1 MPFNNTRQKLFS
13 GSVGEP
19 KINTM
24 ETNKLITFYIDQ
36 FCLFNSVCKFS
47 SETGKKMHFAI
58 CIWGIVRS
66 LHITLESIHQH
77 CLEPITNAGH
87 TYEIFMHTYTFA
99 GAYSNLRNDEMGV
112 QLNFTEWKMLKPD
125 HIFVQD
131 QDLFDANTNYS
142 QYKDQG
148 DPWHNDYN
156 SFVNHI
162 RALNSLHY
170 LATEVEKVSAYTQ
183 VDGIVFL
190 RPDVTYL
197 NELPYY
203 LLEFLPNTLFMPD
216 FHRSCRGGEYNDRF
230 AMGDLRS
237 GLAYGKR
244 FEAALEYSKTNQL
257 HSEKFTYAHLKR
269 ENVTVK
275 EIPFRFRRTR
285 ANGQYHVRDGI
296 ASLMAP
302 GYQQEVPVYTTHFVL
317 RLVYTIVEYATENK
331 IYVWNHDDDENLF
344 CKPNPHITYEECMRY
359 RQISHKR
366 MVAEPPSNSPYSTSS
381 DSNSRSI
388 DSVTS
393 PGRGAG
399 TGSSGSSGTSS
410 TNRKPVRFVDTLSD
424 DHVRAELT
432 MHYDKGVYEDPPGG
446 GGGGRDSGVGATLG
460 SGTAGRNIYG
470 DSLSRNRDRSPGS
483 NGAGGKY
490 RRNRRNKRFSFRG
503 SDITTDLR
511 DNVFALGE
519 EDTAQGSRA
528 SGGVNGRGF
537 DGSTAGAPAAV
548 QWSRMEEELGEG
560 SAISGVYNSNNPP
573 QEQQQQQQQ
582 LRKEKKKQQVQS
594 HFREAPALNE
604 RVVQNARNRNK
615 RSGKRGFGTGHRP
628 MPGYMVAE

>member
-1 MPFNNTRQKLFS
+1 
-13 GSVGEP
+13 
-19 KINTM
+19 
-24 ETNKLITFYIDQ
+24 
-36 FCLFNSVCKFS
+36 
-47 SETGKKMHFAI
+47 MHFAI

-87 TYEIFMHTYTFA
+87 TYEIFMHTYTFT

-112 QLNFTEWKMLKPD
+112 QLNFTEWKMLNPD

-170 LATEVEKVSAYTQ
+170 LATEVEKVSSYTQ

-257 HSEKFTYAHLKR
+257 HSEKFTYAYLKS

-296 ASLMAP
+296 DSLMAP

-359 RQISHKR
+359 RQVSHKR
-366 MVAEPPSNSPYSTSS
+366 MVAVPPSISPYSTSS
-381 DSNSRSI
+381 DSNSNSNSNSRSI

-393 PGRGAG
+393 TGKRAG
-399 TGSSGSSGTSS
+399 TGSSGTSS
-410 TNRKPVRFVDTLSD
+410 SSSNRKPVRLVDTLSD

-432 MHYDKGVYEDPPGG
+432 MHYDKGVYEDPPV
-446 GGGGRDSGVGATLG
+446 GGGRDSSVGGTLG
-460 SGTAGRNIYG
+460 SGTAGRNVYG
-470 DSLSRNRDRSPGS
+470 ESLSRNRERSPVS
-483 NGAGGKY
+483 NGAAGKY

-503 SDITTDLR
+503 SGITTDLR
-511 DNVFALGE
+511 NNVFELGE
-519 EDTAQGSRA
+519 NTAQGSNRG
-528 SGGVNGRGF
+528 SGVNGGGV
-537 DGSTAGAPAAV
+537 DGATAGAAAA
-548 QWSRMEEELGEG
+548 QWTRMEEELGEG
-560 SAISGVYNSNNPP
+560 SAISDVYNSNNPP
-573 QEQQQQQQQ
+573 QEQQRPQQQQQQQ

-594 HFREAPALNE
+594 RYREAPALNE
-604 RVVQNARNRNK
+604 LVVQNAINRNK